1 MLVLFK
7 PILTAFKSDNEINI
21 AAAKQETGQKSKLR
35 SAKLELI
42 TKLWLTSKF
51 TSKKLTSE

>member
-1 MLVLFK
+1 MLFK

-42 TKLWLTSKF
+42 TNLWLTSKS